1 MASLE
6 KCLETLRGLIEMGD
20 LYAIDLAEMAI
31 DEFVEGQDNPVRKIA
46 ALNALDRK
54 LLSMTPRLSGV
65 SSEFVTTIFGYID
78 TSIRAL
84 RDC

>member
-31 DEFVEGQDNPVRKIA
+31 R
-46 ALNALDRK
+46 
-54 LLSMTPRLSGV
+54 
-65 SSEFVTTIFGYID
+65 
-78 TSIRAL
+78 
-84 RDC
+84 